1 MHNLIEKALSE
12 IDWHRTPYGL
22 YEPIEYTLA
31 TGGKRLRPTL
41 VLTAAAMY
49 ANPTQATAPQSRTI
63 TEALPAALAIEVFH
77 NFTLLHDDV
86 MDHAAVRR
94 GKPTVHARWDD
105 NTAILSGDQMMIEA
119 YKLLSGVPE
128 SKLPRVLHLFNRM
141 ATEICEGQQYDMEF
155 EHRPIASQ
163 SHQPT
168 INQTNQPVTLTEYM
182 EMIRLKTS
190 VLLATALQIGAYIA
204 GADED
209 EQKALYL
216 FGIHIGLAFQIQ
228 DDILD
233 VYGDPKTFG
242 KTIGGDI
249 LCNKKTCMLIKAFE
263 LADAPARAELTH
275 WLESDSQTCSA
286 LIDKSNSTYKNDST
300 YQNNSTLSFEQEKI
314 QAVTS
319 LYTRLGVRE
328 ACETIMQQ
336 HTADALAILELRPQ
350 NAYTEQ
356 LRRLAERLRTR
367 TV

>member
-1 MHNLIEKALSE
+1 MTSLIEKALSE
-12 IDWHRTPYGL
+12 LNWHRTPYGL

-49 ANPTQATAPQSRTI
+49 ARPEQTAAPYPRAVL
-63 TEALPAALAIEVFH
+63 EALPAALAIEVFH

-86 MDHAAVRR
+86 MDHASVRR
-94 GKPTVHARWDD
+94 GKPTVHVRWDD

-128 SKLPRVLHLFNRM
+128 SKLPHVLQLFNRM

-155 EHRPIASQ
+155 EHRS
-163 SHQPT
+163 
-168 INQTNQPVTLTEYM
+168 VTLDEYM

-216 FGIHIGLAFQIQ
+216 FGIHLGLAFQIQ

-242 KTIGGDI
+242 KAIGGDI

-263 LADAPARAELTH
+263 LADPATRTELTH
-275 WLESDSQTCSA
+275 WLSQSPINESSNADSNA
-286 LIDKSNSTYKNDST
+286 FSNADSNISPNT
-300 YQNNSTLSFEQEKI
+300 DSNISFNTDPAKKI
-314 QAVTS
+314 EAVTS

-328 ACETIMQQ
+328 ACERIMQQ
-336 HTADALAILELRPQ
+336 HTSDALAILELRPH

-356 LRRLAERLRTR
+356 LHALVERLRTR